1 MKIKLQI
8 HKTLEPEA
16 RNLFFFVK
24 SKKEDSMKKNN
35 KLNKEATSLWAKNE
49 ENLLPRRVHFKLK
62 RIVQE
67 EQFVKIEDKL
77 FKK

>member
-1 MKIKLQI
+1 
-8 HKTLEPEA
+8 
-16 RNLFFFVK
+16 
-24 SKKEDSMKKNN
+24 MKKNN